1 MPTYEELIK
10 NAERG
15 LYGPGYV
22 TNDPVYEPNEEDYE
36 GKPKLI
42 GYRARFVQ
50 MPDGPFSVHYNAETG
65 EATAEY
71 LQGEELEEYNAKPLN
86 TLAARIR
93 GRVLAESRQA
103 IEDAGKALQQVFFTL
118 SETQQGYFYNKFTTV
133 REVLGQGWVK
143 MAKNIVLAEP
153 NVSPEIENTKTALL
167 DILTALDAEVDAL
180 TEAVSDELY
189 AELGMERVKEG

>member
-10 NAERG
+10 NAEQG

-22 TNDPVYEPNEEDYE
+22 TNDPVYETDEE
-36 GKPKLI
+36 GNPKLI
-42 GYRARFVQ
+42 GYQGRFIQ

-118 SETQQGYFYNKFTTV
+118 SETQQGYFYNKLITV
-133 REVLGQGWVK
+133 REVLGQGMVK

-153 NVSPEIENTKTALL
+153 DITLEVANTKAALL

-189 AELGMERVKEG
+189 AELGMERVKED